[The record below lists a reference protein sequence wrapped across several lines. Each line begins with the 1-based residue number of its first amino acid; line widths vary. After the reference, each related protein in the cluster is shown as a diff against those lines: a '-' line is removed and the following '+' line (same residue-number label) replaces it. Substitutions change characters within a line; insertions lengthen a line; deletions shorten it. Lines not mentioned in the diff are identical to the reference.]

1 MIEANSVLQNRI
13 AIDAMNKNVFV
24 SADEKM
30 KWLLQE
36 GIFLDVTYKHEVFQL
51 IKNHFALSLK
61 NKGRSHSNCIRIFA
75 EERAFDVCFVLDL
88 LFTCDSNS
96 PSTAKGYELM
106 KQNILIFILSD
117 TVYKRKRLQNK
128 VLLAM

>member
-36 GIFLDVTYKHEVFQL
+36 GILLDVTYKHEVFNL
-51 IKNHFALSLK
+51 
-61 NKGRSHSNCIRIFA
+61 
-75 EERAFDVCFVLDL
+75 
-88 LFTCDSNS
+88 
-96 PSTAKGYELM
+96 
-106 KQNILIFILSD
+106 
-117 TVYKRKRLQNK
+117 
-128 VLLAM
+128 

>member
-36 GIFLDVTYKHEVFQL
+36 GILLDVTYKHEVFQL
-51 IKNHFALSLK
+51 IKNHFALSLE
-61 NKGRSHSNCIRIFA
+61 NKGRSHSNCI
-75 EERAFDVCFVLDL
+75 
-88 LFTCDSNS
+88 
-96 PSTAKGYELM
+96 KGPCGG
-106 KQNILIFILSD
+106 KSI
-117 TVYKRKRLQNK
+117 
-128 VLLAM
+128 